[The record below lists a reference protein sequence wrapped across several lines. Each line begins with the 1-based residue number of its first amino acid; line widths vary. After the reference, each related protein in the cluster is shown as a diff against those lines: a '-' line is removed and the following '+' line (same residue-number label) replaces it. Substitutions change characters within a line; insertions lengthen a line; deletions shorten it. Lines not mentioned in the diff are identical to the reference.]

1 MAAPAT
7 CPVALCAR
15 IRRCRFAHPLP
26 IHWKGSQKGASA
38 MTDDRR
44 CIGLDVHR
52 EFAQVAIW
60 QGGTVAQAGTF
71 ATTPE
76 GVREFAAGLGPA
88 DEVALEATGNTWAI
102 AGVLASRAG
111 RVVVSNPAKTRAIA
125 EAKVKTDK
133 VDAAILAQLLAADF
147 LPPVWMPDAAT
158 SALRRQVL
166 RRAHIVRQR
175 TRLKNQ
181 VHAILHR
188 NLVPRCPAA
197 DLFGIKGRKWLS
209 AQDLPA
215 DELAAAAALLRQLDF
230 HAQEL
235 ALIDRDL
242 GQAALARPEVLR
254 LMTIPG
260 VDATVALS
268 IVAAVGDFTR
278 FRTPE
283 RLVSYFGLNP
293 RVRQSGGQPASHGR
307 ITKAGR
313 AHARGM
319 LVEAAWSA
327 SKAPGPLRAFYQRV
341 RARRGMQVLTI
352 RQEDY
357 AFALPSLIAHKQ
369 RKLEL
374 RAGAPP
380 ARGRKGRAARY
391 SLTAVRAAE
400 RDLAAQ
406 SEAAYRTM
414 VAAWQ
419 PTRPASAKKATGAAA
434 SKGTRLIKPTG

>member
-1 MAAPAT
+1 MGKT
-7 CPVALCAR
+7 
-15 IRRCRFAHPLP
+15 
-26 IHWKGSQKGASA
+26 Q
-38 MTDDRR
+38 RR

-52 EFAQVAIW
+52 DFAQVAIW
-60 QGGTVAQAGTF
+60 QGGQVRQAGTF

-102 AGVLASRAG
+102 AALLASHAG
-111 RVVVSNPAKTRAIA
+111 RVVVSNPVKTRAIA

-133 VDAAILAQLLAADF
+133 VDAAILAQLLAADY
-147 LPPVWMPDAAT
+147 LPAVWQPDAET

-166 RRAHIVRQR
+166 RRAHVVRQR

-181 VHAILHR
+181 VHAILAR

-197 DLFGIKGRKWLS
+197 DMFGIKGRAWLA
-209 AQDLPA
+209 AQDLPP
-215 DELAAAAALLRQLDF
+215 DEQAAAAALLRQLDF

-242 GQAALARPEVLR
+242 GQAALSRPEVLR

-278 FRTPE
+278 FRSPE
-283 RLVSYFGLNP
+283 RLVSYLGLNP
-293 RVRQSGGQPASHGR
+293 KVRQPGGQPASHGR
-307 ITKAGR
+307 ITKAGP

-341 RARRGMQVLTI
+341 RTRRGMQVAAVATARKLTVLCWHLI
-352 RQEDY
+352 IKGEDY

-380 ARGRKGRAARY
+380 ARGRKGQAARY
-391 SLTAVRAAE
+391 SLAAVRAAE

-406 SEAAYRTM
+406 GEAAYRTM

-419 PTRPASAKKATGAAA
+419 PARPARKKATGAAA
-434 SKGTRLIKPTG
+434 STGTRLIKPAG

>member
-1 MAAPAT
+1 MDGT
-7 CPVALCAR
+7 
-15 IRRCRFAHPLP
+15 
-26 IHWKGSQKGASA
+26 Q
-38 MTDDRR
+38 RR

-52 EFAQVAIW
+52 DFAQVAIC
-60 QGGTVAQAGTF
+60 QGGQVVQAGTF

-102 AGVLASRAG
+102 VTVLASRAG
-111 RVVVSNPAKTRAIA
+111 RVVVANPGKTRAIA

-133 VDAAILAQLLAADF
+133 VDAAILAQLLAADY
-147 LPPVWMPDAAT
+147 LPAVWQPDAAIG
-158 SALRRQVL
+158 ALRRQVL

-197 DLFGIKGRKWLS
+197 DLFGIKGRAW
-209 AQDLPA
+209 
-215 DELAAAAALLRQLDF
+215 LAAQQLPPDERAAADALLRQLDF

-235 ALIDRDL
+235 ALIDADL
-242 GQAALARPEVLR
+242 GQVALARPEVLR

-268 IVAAVGDFTR
+268 IVAAAGDFTR
-278 FRTPE
+278 FRSPD
-283 RLVSYFGLNP
+283 RLVSYLGLNP

-307 ITKAGR
+307 ITKAGP

-341 RARRGMQVLTI
+341 RARRGMQIAVVATARKLAVLCWHLI
-352 RQEDY
+352 IKQEDY
-357 AFALPSLIAHKQ
+357 AFALPSLVAHKQ

-374 RAGAPP
+374 RAGLP
-380 ARGRKGRAARY
+380 AARDRKGTAARY
-391 SLTAVRAAE
+391 SLKAVRAAE
-400 RDLAAQ
+400 HDLAAQ
-406 SEAAYRTM
+406 GEAAYRTM

-419 PTRPASAKKATGAAA
+419 PARPARKKVTGAAA